1 MSKVGKFRQR
11 SRHFILKKELKISN
25 SGNKK
30 YLFFWTF
37 GNSTDFDFCRSV
49 FLFGKLFC
57 VSYDLIWAQKGRNCQ
72 KCRTLGSIN
81 TNWKLFQ
88 KGRNCQKCRTL
99 GSRNTNEELF
109 QKGRLF
115 HLSFGTHRK
124 LLFAKLY
131 FFFIKVQSRLIKA
144 TFFFLFQNFSCRKQK
159 LFGMYLHGDISG

>member
-72 KCRTLGSIN
+72 KCRTLGS
-81 TNWKLFQ
+81 
-88 KGRNCQKCRTL
+88 
-99 GSRNTNEELF
+99 RNTNEVLF

-159 LFGMYLHGDISG
+159 LLGMYLHGDISGLPLEAFGLF

>member
-99 GSRNTNEELF
+99 GSINTNWKLF
-109 QKGRLF
+109 QKGRNCQKCRTLG
-115 HLSFGTHRK
+115 SINTNWK
-124 LLFAKLY
+124 
-131 FFFIKVQSRLIKA
+131 
-144 TFFFLFQNFSCRKQK
+144 LFQKGRNCQKCRT
-159 LFGMYLHGDISG
+159 LGSINTN